1 MFFIFDNLGIK
12 KKEKKKK
19 KEKGKKIHVAF
30 NTYLKA
36 QTKDQVKL

>member
-12 KKEKKKK
+12 KKEKKK
-19 KEKGKKIHVAF
+19 KGKKIHVAF